1 MIRVLQRSLA
11 VLECFSD
18 EKPRMSLQE
27 ISQAISL
34 PKTTTFR
41 ILATLVGAGYLIQL
55 ENQSYGL
62 SHKLMTLAS
71 IAQKSLGIRDIA
83 HPHLEM
89 LAAKTG
95 ETAEI
100 SMLDGDHRVC
110 LDAVES
116 KSSLKSIVA
125 PGARLPL
132 LHGATG
138 KVFLSRMKDSEIE
151 RVIRSQGKPS
161 EVDKARLKK
170 ALVKIKKQGYA
181 VTHNER
187 VRGATAIA
195 APVFSHDGNAY
206 CITVTG
212 PSGRFDDREDKLRVM
227 VVEAAAQLS
236 SLLGM
241 RLGGTG

>member
-1 MIRVLQRSLA
+1 MIRVLQRALA

-18 EKPRMSLQE
+18 DKPRMSLQE
-27 ISQAISL
+27 ISRAISL

-41 ILATLVGAGYLIQL
+41 ILATLVGSGYLVQL

-83 HPHLEM
+83 HPYLEA
-89 LAAKTG
+89 LASKTG

-116 KSSLKSIVA
+116 NSSLKSIVS

-132 LHGATG
+132 LYGATG
-138 KVFLSRMKDSEIE
+138 KVFLSGMKDTEID
-151 RVIRSQGKPS
+151 RVVKMQAKPN
-161 EVDKARLKK
+161 EIDKERLKRS
-170 ALVKIKKQGYA
+170 LVKIKKQGFA
-181 VTHNER
+181 VTRNER

-195 APVFSHDGNAY
+195 APVFSHDGHFY
-206 CITVTG
+206 CVTVTG
-212 PSGRFDDREDKLRVM
+212 PSGRFEDREDKLRTL
-227 VVEAAAQLS
+227 VVETAAQLS

-241 RLGGTG
+241 RLGRTG